1 MASKAAL
8 QRKVITVK
16 RKGRTFHQ
24 ARMVRSEQAPAQPS
38 QWRQHAASVAAVAL
52 PVLGGLIGETLGAHQ
67 GAHHIESFGSRLAEH
82 GRSMGASTSHANIN
96 GSNMTL
102 HASGHPTIGRRAGGL
117 ALRGVGTLLA
127 HQSGNIGSMIGGS
140 LGTSLGGAAAHGA
153 VKLLMHNHNK
163 R

>member
-1 MASKAAL
+1 MAARSKAGL

-16 RKGRTFHQ
+16 RKGKTFHQ

-38 QWRQHAASVAAVAL
+38 QWKMHAANIASVAL

-67 GAHHIESFGSRLAEH
+67 GAHHIENFGNRLAEH
-82 GRSMGASTSHANIN
+82 GRSMGASTSHTNIN

-102 HASGHPTIGRRAGGL
+102 HASGNPTMGRRAGSL
-117 ALRGVGTLLA
+117 ALRGVGTLLS

-140 LGTSLGGAAAHGA
+140 LGTSLGGALGHGA
-153 VKLLMHNHNK
+153 VRLLMHK